1 MIWRDWRLFLIGP
14 NEALRQC
21 KGRVKLR
28 NFAGNAPIQ
37 HKGYAAFASDIGRQL
52 PSCWTELVP
61 HLAYTDYMGLM
72 EEADLA
78 IDVFPFAGSNTV
90 SDNLYLRKATLAREG
105 DRWFN
110 RIGPAMLR
118 SIGLDSLI
126 ATSDDEYIRKLV
138 QLVDDAAYREQVTGS
153 IRNADLETAI
163 YHTKGSEEFRQFVQ
177 NVARQKNFDKGREP
191 IVVPSQT

>member
-1 MIWRDWRLFLIGP
+1 M
-14 NEALRQC
+14 
-21 KGRVKLR
+21 
-28 NFAGNAPIQ
+28 
-37 HKGYAAFASDIGRQL
+37 
-52 PSCWTELVP
+52 
-61 HLAYTDYMGLM
+61 
-72 EEADLA
+72 
-78 IDVFPFAGSNTV
+78 
-90 SDNLYLRKATLAREG
+90 RKATLAREG

-110 RIGPAMLR
+110 RIGPAMRR

-138 QLVDDAAYREQVTGS
+138 QLVNDAAYREQVTES